1 MQVISD
7 HPDHIRR
14 EVTVWRKESSG
25 AEEEL
30 PSWTGRGIQFEAPSR
45 MTKQHATAGQN
56 LPAHLNKFI
65 VLASCPRRQCCS
77 TVVLNLGYN
86 TSSCTAVGG

>member
-1 MQVISD
+1 MLSVAK
-7 HPDHIRR
+7 R
-14 EVTVWRKESSG
+14 
-25 AEEEL
+25 
-30 PSWTGRGIQFEAPSR
+30 
-45 MTKQHATAGQN
+45 
-56 LPAHLNKFI
+56 LNKFI